1 MAEVEETEIK
11 EDVEFKE
18 ETELTK
24 HIHYVNKRRAS
35 NTNSADFDLDGSLL
49 QLINTN
55 SRELRI
61 GLVSLIL
68 LAWAGLMIPYDIAGA
83 DIHADFV
90 NDRTVFETSLYM
102 WLIGHCA
109 VVICSLSCILTLKF
123 YKSNPYLINTQLIL
137 IFTGSFLQ
145 VIIQQYTNTHTYAQI
160 YICHVRL
167 WVLYSLHTHFVRM
180 RGRLQMTYYGVHV
193 SVNAMVYICS
203 TTHHLSLIWDL

>member
-1 MAEVEETEIK
+1 MILWAVKLEYFNQLSSHFSLLKTLKLRMAEVEETEIK

-24 HIHYVNKRRAS
+24 HIHYVNKRRSS
-35 NTNSADFDLDGSLL
+35 NTNSADFDLDGSLQ

-68 LAWAGLMIPYDIAGA
+68 LAWACLMIPYDIAGA

-109 VVICSLSCILTLKF
+109 VVICSLSCILTLKY

-145 VIIQQYTNTHTYAQI
+145 VTVQQYSNTHKYI
-160 YICHVRL
+160 YVMSGCGCCALCIFI
-167 WVLYSLHTHFVRM
+167 LYE
-180 RGRLQMTYYGVHV
+180 
-193 SVNAMVYICS
+193 
-203 TTHHLSLIWDL
+203 